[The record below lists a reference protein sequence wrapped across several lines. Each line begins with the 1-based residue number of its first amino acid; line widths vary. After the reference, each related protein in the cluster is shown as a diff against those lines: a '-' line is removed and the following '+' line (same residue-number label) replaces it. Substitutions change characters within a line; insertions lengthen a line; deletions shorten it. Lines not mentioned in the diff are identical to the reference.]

1 MSLSHHGNTQP
12 NIDQEEHTHAGGTT
26 GGAGAKRVISG
37 DIYATE
43 VDTTST
49 ANMVYIGKAVV
60 GTPNTSSAWM
70 VKRIDTS
77 TGASINFADGDAKFD
92 NIWDNRTSLSYS

>member
-1 MSLSHHGNTQP
+1 MGLQHKGNTQP
-12 NIDQEEHTHAGGTT
+12 LMDQEEHTHVGGSTS
-26 GGAGAKRVISG
+26 GAAAKRVVSG

-49 ANMVYIGKAVV
+49 ANTVYIGKALV
-60 GTPNTSSAWM
+60 GTANTAAGWM
-70 VKRIDTS
+70 IKSINTA
-77 TGASINFADGDAKFD
+77 TGASTNFADGDARFD